1 MLKKCEKVLLLSDVE
16 SFADTYIAIAEDIGV
31 KLEVAGEW
39 AKMYRLNAET
49 VILGSKYLEKLNPS
63 YYPKAVLI
71 LKDDE
76 NPGPYMQMG
85 ITRFIFDYK
94 NQYELSLALYR
105 QETVT
110 IHTSS
115 KDIEETI
122 KASGVSEFCFGD
134 YDFRFDKNHFRYKGV
149 PIYLC
154 DSQKAYLAEWL
165 LNAHKDN
172 RKRMVL
178 CNLRKKFGSEF
189 LSNVDRFGQI
199 RRKINE

>member
-16 SFADTYIAIAEDIGV
+16 SFADTYTEIAQDVGV
-31 KLEVAGEW
+31 ELSVSDKWSKL
-39 AKMYRLNAET
+39 YRLNAEA
-49 VILGSKYLEKLNPS
+49 VILGSKYLDMLNPS

-71 LKDDE
+71 LKEGE
-76 NPGPYMQMG
+76 NPGQYMQMG
-85 ITRFIFDYK
+85 ITRFIFDYR
-94 NQYELSLALYR
+94 NRYELSLALYR
-105 QETVT
+105 AETVT
-110 IHTSS
+110 LHTSS
-115 KDIEETI
+115 RDIEETI
-122 KASGVSEFCFGD
+122 KASGVAEFCFGD
-134 YDFRFDKNHFRYKGV
+134 YDFRFDRNHFRYKGV

-199 RRKINE
+199 RRK